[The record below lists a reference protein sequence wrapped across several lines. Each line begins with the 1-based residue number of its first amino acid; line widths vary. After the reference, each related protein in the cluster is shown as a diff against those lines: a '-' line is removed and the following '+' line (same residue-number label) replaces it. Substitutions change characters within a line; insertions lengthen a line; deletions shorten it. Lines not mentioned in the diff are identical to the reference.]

1 LRRPLLALL
10 PLLLAVPAGAEGE
23 RPVPLRDLKAA
34 FVSGGALLRSR
45 TTRRAGLK
53 VAGKAVRGLN
63 APVPS
68 RAGFDLGGA
77 FERLVVEVALLDG
90 SKGAVRFSV
99 VGDGRVLLATPP
111 MLAGEA
117 PLRIDVELPRVLLLE
132 LVSEGAAGAQAL
144 WIDGMLHPAEGCDLG
159 PFRAMEASFDPQ
171 DYPAAFRHRVN
182 EGIMKAVSFLLSR
195 QAGSGH
201 FPGIGSPAGTTAL
214 VTLALLGA
222 GISRDEPQIVRA
234 FEFLR
239 SQPFDNTY
247 AVSCLLL
254 AIEARWFPPGKGD
267 ENAYLERP
275 RQARDR
281 IPEADLAW
289 MQAAA
294 DWLAM
299 QQGKGFPEAERAL
312 HPVWRYPHGGYDLS
326 NTQYAL
332 FGLSAAHR
340 CGVANREVWLPALR
354 YLLGAQEREG
364 PAVEVSRYFRM
375 GNYMRRRSERAN
387 ARGFGYT
394 LESEPTG
401 AMTSAGLCALILCQQ
416 ALYKNAAFQRAF
428 REKTRSAIRDALSW
442 LEEYYEIAENPFA
455 EGSRWWY
462 YYLYNLE
469 RAGVLLDQRYLGTRD
484 WYFEGAELILSKQG
498 SDGSFGVVERNST
511 DTAFA
516 LLFLKRATVPART
529 NPLR

>member
-1 LRRPLLALL
+1 LRIPLLALL
-10 PLLLAVPAGAEGE
+10 PLCLLREAAAEG
-23 RPVPLRDLKAA
+23 VPLRDLKPA
-34 FVSGGALLRSR
+34 FVRGDLLRSR
-45 TTRRAGLK
+45 TARRPGLTA
-53 VAGKAVRGLN
+53 AGKAVRGLN
-63 APVPS
+63 AAVPS

-77 FERLVVEVALLDG
+77 FARLAVEVAVLDG
-90 SKGAVRFSV
+90 SKGEVRFSV
-99 VGDGRVLLATPP
+99 VGDGRVLVTTPP
-111 MLAGEA
+111 MLAGEP
-117 PLRIDVELPRVLLLE
+117 PLKIVVDLPRVLLLE
-132 LVSEGAAGAQAL
+132 LVSEGAAGARAL
-144 WIDGMLHPAEGCDLG
+144 WIDGELSPCEGQDLG
-159 PFRAMEASFDPQ
+159 AFRAMEASFDAQ

-182 EGIMKAVSFLLSR
+182 DGIMRAVSWLLSR
-195 QAGSGH
+195 QQGSGAW
-201 FPGIGSPAGTTAL
+201 PGMGSPAGATAL
-214 VTLALLGA
+214 ATLALLGA

-267 ENAYLERP
+267 VDAYIVRP
-275 RQARDR
+275 RQARER
-281 IPEADLAW
+281 IPEGDLAW

-299 QQGKGFPEAERAL
+299 QQGQGFPEAERAL

-340 CGVANREVWLPALR
+340 CGVANGAVWLPALR
-354 YLLGAQEREG
+354 YLLGAQQREG
-364 PAVEVSRYFRM
+364 PAVEVSRYFRV
-375 GNYMRRRSERAN
+375 GKFMRRRSERAS

-394 LESEPTG
+394 LDGGPTG
-401 AMTSAGLCALILCQQ
+401 SMTSAGLCALILCQQ
-416 ALYKNAAFQRAF
+416 ALYRNAAFQRGLK
-428 REKTRSAIRDALSW
+428 EKTRSAIRDALAW
-442 LEEYYEIAENPFA
+442 LEEYYEIAENPFG

-484 WYFEGAELILSKQG
+484 WYLEGAELILGRQSP
-498 SDGSFGVVERNST
+498 DGAFGVNEKSTT